1 MSTTTAVFKQST
13 STIETHPQSVPWTVW
28 TSLIA
33 TVSAVVGGIWDIS
46 WHVSIGR
53 DTFWTAPHLL
63 IQLCAITGGLT
74 ALYLITRTTF
84 SGDELTRSASVRLF
98 GLRAPLGAF
107 LCGWGALTML
117 TSAPFD
123 NWWHEAYG
131 LDVKII
137 SPPHLVLALGV
148 FGVIFGGFLLTM
160 APLNR
165 ASAALASKLELIFIC
180 LMGLLM
186 MGAQSELL
194 EFSNRVLMHSA
205 LFYCAI
211 AIPFPAE
218 MLVVRRICTRKW
230 ACTLAACIYMA
241 LSLTQEWVLPFFSAA
256 QKLGPVFQRVP
267 YMVPLGFPFLII
279 VPAVV
284 IDLLWEKIRF
294 WNGWKQALV
303 LGPMFL
309 GTFVAAQWPFAK
321 FLMTSWSANW
331 IFGTHYQ
338 VYMVPADSPFFKPEF
353 YPYEHS
359 AAEFWRGMAMALG
372 SALLTSRLGLAAGTW
387 LLSVRR

>member
-1 MSTTTAVFKQST
+1 MSTTTAVLTQPAV
-13 STIETHPQSVPWTVW
+13 ETRSQRVPWTVW
-28 TSLIA
+28 MSLLA
-33 TVSAVVGGIWDIS
+33 TVSAIAGGVWDIS

-63 IQLCAITGGLT
+63 IQLCAVTGGLT
-74 ALYLITRTTF
+74 AVYLIGRTTF
-84 SGDELTRSASVRLF
+84 FGDELARSASVQVF

-123 NWWHEAYG
+123 NWWHQAYG

-165 ASAALASKLELIFIC
+165 ASAGLASRLELVFI
-180 LMGLLM
+180 GLIGVIM

-205 LFYCAI
+205 LFYCVI

-218 MLVVRRICTRKW
+218 MLVVRRICTRRW
-230 ACTLAACIYMA
+230 ACTLAAAVYTA
-241 LSLTQEWVLPFFSAA
+241 LSLTQEWILPLFPAT

-267 YMVPLGFPFLII
+267 YMVPLGFPLLII
-279 VPAVV
+279 VPAIV
-284 IDLLWEKIRF
+284 IDLLWEKIRE
-294 WNGWKQALV
+294 WNGWKQALM
-303 LGPMFL
+303 LGPIFL
-309 GTFVAAQWPFAK
+309 ATFVAAQWPFAK

-338 VYMVPADSPFFKPEF
+338 VYMAPADSPFFRPEF
-353 YPYEHS
+353 FPYEKS
-359 AAEFWRGMAMALG
+359 AGEFWRGMAIALG
-372 SALLTSRLGLAAGTW
+372 IALLTTRLGLAIGTW
-387 LLSVRR
+387 LRSVRR

>member
-1 MSTTTAVFKQST
+1 MSTTTAVLTQ
-13 STIETHPQSVPWTVW
+13 STIETHSQRVPWTVW

-33 TVSAVVGGIWDIS
+33 TVSAVVGGVWDIS

-63 IQLCAITGGLT
+63 IQLCAVTGGLT
-74 ALYLITRTTF
+74 AVYLITRTTF
-84 SGDELTRSASVRLF
+84 LGDEQARSASVQVF

-123 NWWHEAYG
+123 NWWHAAYG

-160 APLNR
+160 SPLNR
-165 ASAALASKLELIFIC
+165 SSSALASRLELIFIC
-180 LMGLLM
+180 MISLLM

-205 LFYCAI
+205 LFYLAI

-218 MLVVRRICTRKW
+218 MLIVRRICARKW
-230 ACTLAACIYMA
+230 ACTLAASIYMA
-241 LSLTQEWVLPFFSAA
+241 LSLTQEWVLPLFPAV

-294 WNGWKQALV
+294 RNGWKQALV
-303 LGPMFL
+303 LGPVFL
-309 GTFVAAQWPFAK
+309 VTFVAVQWPFAK

-338 VYMVPADSPFFKPEF
+338 VYLAPPESPFFRPEF
-353 YPYEHS
+353 YPIEHS
-359 AAEFWRGMAMALG
+359 AAEFWQRMAFALG
-372 SALLTSRLGLAAGTW
+372 IAFLTSRLGLAVGAW
-387 LLSVRR
+387 LRSVRR